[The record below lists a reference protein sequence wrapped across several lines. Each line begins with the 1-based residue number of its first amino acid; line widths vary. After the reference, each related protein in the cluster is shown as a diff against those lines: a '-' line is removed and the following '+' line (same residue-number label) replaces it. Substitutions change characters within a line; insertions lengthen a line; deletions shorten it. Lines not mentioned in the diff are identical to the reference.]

1 LVQLTPHLQQQ
12 LPVQSKVG
20 SGDHPLTMPA
30 VFKIL
35 QLRQDKQL
43 HSGRDG
49 ISMLQAQAHY
59 LNLRQ
64 LKQLT
69 SHTQL

>member
-1 LVQLTPHLQQQ
+1 M
-12 LPVQSKVG
+12 PVQSKVG

-49 ISMLQAQAHY
+49 IFMLLAQVQY
-59 LNLRQ
+59 LNLPL
-64 LKQLT
+64 LKHLT
-69 SHTQL
+69 SHLQLLTESQPT